1 MPFVLR
7 LFDLKRCWV
16 AQTLKLS
23 DKMDFGIKL
32 TVVEEGFEEHAND
45 ALNPQERLQQ
55 PRAIPD
61 ARRHTRG
68 GTVRFHVWQFP
79 TRTTLS
85 PVFVRGD
92 PPVTCS
98 LFSDSLTRSHP
109 QPCHP
114 SNRRLPRDTNT
125 SLPRRLGNPY
135 TRQSHKRKSMNTT
148 SLSQK

>member
-23 DKMDFGIKL
+23 DKMDSGIKL

-68 GTVRFHVWQFP
+68 RSTGAATQGVAL
-79 TRTTLS
+79 TART
-85 PVFVRGD
+85 
-92 PPVTCS
+92 
-98 LFSDSLTRSHP
+98 
-109 QPCHP
+109 
-114 SNRRLPRDTNT
+114 
-125 SLPRRLGNPY
+125 
-135 TRQSHKRKSMNTT
+135 
-148 SLSQK
+148 